1 MDFQQIVIEEKKVI
15 ENNGASICIDG
26 RTLAL

>member
-15 ENNGASICIDG
+15 ENKGASIYIDG
-26 RTLAL
+26 RPLAL